1 MQQGGKAT
9 LTDWG
14 TRVPLLVRWP
24 KVIRPGQ
31 TTNALVD
38 MSDFLPTVAE
48 LAEYQTPTAWE
59 VTGQSFVPVLRGE
72 SNGARDWA
80 FSERTDINLEGKNKA
95 NTAWVRTQRWKL
107 YLDGRLIDMD
117 ADRDEKQPIA
127 IESISGEAIAAREL
141 LQAVWDELLA
151 R

>member
-1 MQQGGKAT
+1 MQQGGKTT

-24 KVIRPGQ
+24 KVVLPGQ
-31 TTNALVD
+31 TTDALVD

-48 LAEYQTPTAWE
+48 LAEYQTPAAWD
-59 VTGQSFVPVLRGE
+59 VTGQSFVPVLRGQSKSVRE
-72 SNGARDWA
+72 WA
-80 FSERTDINLEGKNKA
+80 FSERTDIKLDGKNPA

-117 ADRDEKQPIA
+117 ADRDEQNPIA
-127 IESISGEAIAAREL
+127 EVSNDSAPLEARQKLQQVWVTL
-141 LQAVWDELLA
+141 LK
-151 R
+151 